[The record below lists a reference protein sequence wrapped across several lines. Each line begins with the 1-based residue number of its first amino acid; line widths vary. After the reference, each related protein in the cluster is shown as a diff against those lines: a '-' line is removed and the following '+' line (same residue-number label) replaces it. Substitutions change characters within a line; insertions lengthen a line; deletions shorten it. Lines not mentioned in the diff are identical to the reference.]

1 MYFDL
6 KNKNKDRDGD
16 WLGIDFKI
24 ILRYSVLIINF
35 SLQDR
40 KGLEN
45 PKAVETIQDR
55 LIEALKL
62 QILRNHSTEENL
74 FGTTIVKLPQL
85 RTLGVQHDEI
95 LEWYRAQW
103 NRVRLPPLFSEIYDI
118 SKHEED
124 VWHHVQLSRGD
135 FHHFLFMFLKINF
148 VLYFFLLEGL
158 ASV

>member
-1 MYFDL
+1 MKFL
-6 KNKNKDRDGD
+6 KYQSD
-16 WLGIDFKI
+16 
-24 ILRYSVLIINF
+24 LIINF

-124 VWHHVQLSRGD
+124 
-135 FHHFLFMFLKINF
+135 M
-148 VLYFFLLEGL
+148 
-158 ASV
+158 

>member
-1 MYFDL
+1 MKGSNSELNFTEFFVFFEWIFGICKVQRNFDY
-6 KNKNKDRDGD
+6 NKRKIGID
-16 WLGIDFKI
+16 WLIWNVVKFKKFVK
-24 ILRYSVLIINF
+24 YQSVLIINF

-124 VWHHVQLSRGD
+124 
-135 FHHFLFMFLKINF
+135 M
-148 VLYFFLLEGL
+148 
-158 ASV
+158 

>member
-1 MYFDL
+1 MNEILQSFFFLNEWIFGICKVQRNFDY
-6 KNKNKDRDGD
+6 NKRKIGID
-16 WLGIDFKI
+16 WLIWNVVKFKKFVK
-24 ILRYSVLIINF
+24 YQSVLIINF

-124 VWHHVQLSRGD
+124 
-135 FHHFLFMFLKINF
+135 M
-148 VLYFFLLEGL
+148 
-158 ASV
+158 

>member
-1 MYFDL
+1 MKGSNSELNFTEFFFFFEWIFGICKVQRNFDY
-6 KNKNKDRDGD
+6 NKRKIGID
-16 WLGIDFKI
+16 WLMWNVVKFKKFVK
-24 ILRYSVLIINF
+24 YQSVLIINF

-124 VWHHVQLSRGD
+124 
-135 FHHFLFMFLKINF
+135 M
-148 VLYFFLLEGL
+148 
-158 ASV
+158 

>member
-1 MYFDL
+1 MKGSNSELNFTEFLVFFEWIFGICKVQRNFDY
-6 KNKNKDRDGD
+6 NKRKIGID
-16 WLGIDFKI
+16 WLIWNVVKFKKFVK
-24 ILRYSVLIINF
+24 YQSVLIINF

-124 VWHHVQLSRGD
+124 
-135 FHHFLFMFLKINF
+135 M
-148 VLYFFLLEGL
+148 
-158 ASV
+158 